1 MRKIHG
7 DVRRPGAMG
16 MAGQVPEKTRT
27 RGLRW
32 LVLAAAA
39 LFAPAL
45 GGESIDRLVT
55 SFDLIVFRTEFGPTP
70 EPRVRK
76 WMQPV
81 RVYIDSR
88 AGDAQVQRDL
98 TATHML
104 LLQKLT
110 GLDIQDAQRLP
121 EANIVIV
128 FDRQRDLL
136 ATVNQYL
143 AEPIRDPKA
152 LHKSLCFGVYAVNSR
167 FQITKAVIGIPSDAA
182 PSLGKLPACII
193 EELTQVMGLPN
204 DSDQV
209 YPSIFNDHSADDAL
223 TEQDETLIRLLY
235 DPRLV
240 PGMDRT
246 TALDKVRAI
255 LSAGEP

>member
-1 MRKIHG
+1 MKGNKRL
-7 DVRRPGAMG
+7 
-16 MAGQVPEKTRT
+16 AGQW
-27 RGLRW
+27 RGVRW
-32 LVLAAAA
+32 LLLVSAMVLG
-39 LFAPAL
+39 PAF
-45 GGESIDRLVT
+45 GGQSVDRLVT
-55 SFDLIVFRTEFGPTP
+55 NFDLIVFHTEFGPTP

-76 WMQPV
+76 WTSPV

-88 AGDAQVQRDL
+88 AGDAKIQREL

-110 GLDIQDAQRLP
+110 ALDIGYTRNLA

-128 FDRQRDLL
+128 FERQKRLIR
-136 ATVNQYL
+136 TVNQYL
-143 AEPIRDPKA
+143 TEPIRDEKA
-152 LHKSLCFGVYAVNSR
+152 LHGSLCFGVYAANGD
-167 FQITKAVIGIPSDAA
+167 FQITRAVIGIPSDAA
-182 PSLGKLPACII
+182 PSFGKLPACII

-209 YPSIFNDHSADDAL
+209 YPSIFNDHSPDDFL

-255 LSAGEP
+255 LSADQE

>member
-1 MRKIHG
+1 MTGRKR
-7 DVRRPGAMG
+7 V
-16 MAGQVPEKTRT
+16 AGQR

-32 LVLAAAA
+32 LLLVSAMVMGSA
-39 LFAPAL
+39 F
-45 GGESIDRLVT
+45 GGQSVDRLVT
-55 SFDLIVFRTEFGPTP
+55 NFDLIVFHTEFGPTP

-76 WMQPV
+76 WTSPV

-88 AGDAQVQRDL
+88 AGDAKIQREL

-110 GLDIQDAQRLP
+110 ALDIGYTQNLA

-128 FDRQRDLL
+128 FERQNRLIQ
-136 ATVNQYL
+136 TVNQYL
-143 AEPIRDPKA
+143 AEPIRDEKA
-152 LHKSLCFGVYAVNSR
+152 LRGSLCFGVYAANGD
-167 FQITKAVIGIPSDAA
+167 FQITRAVIGIPSDAA
-182 PSLGKLPACII
+182 PSFGKLPACII

-209 YPSIFNDHSADDAL
+209 YPSIFNDHSSDDFL

-255 LSAGEP
+255 LSANQE

>member
-1 MRKIHG
+1 MVGRFSLSTRK
-7 DVRRPGAMG
+7 A
-16 MAGQVPEKTRT
+16 
-27 RGLRW
+27 GLRW
-32 LVLAAAA
+32 LSLAAA
-39 LFAPAL
+39 LLVAPAL

-55 SFDLIVFRTEFGPTP
+55 NFDLIVFRTEFGPTP

-76 WMQPV
+76 WTEPV

-88 AGDAQVQRDL
+88 AGDTQVQRDL

-110 GLDIQDAQRLP
+110 GLDIQNTERLSD
-121 EANIVIV
+121 ANIIIV
-128 FDRQRDLL
+128 FDRQRALIG
-136 ATVNQYL
+136 TVNQYL
-143 AEPIRDPKA
+143 AEPIKDPTA
-152 LHKSLCFGVYAVNSR
+152 LHKSLCFGVYAVNSHY
-167 FQITKAVIGIPSDAA
+167 QITKAVIGIPSDAA
-182 PSLGKLPACII
+182 PSMGKLPACII

-204 DSDQV
+204 DSDLV
-209 YPSIFNDHSADDAL
+209 YPSIFNDHSADDEL

-235 DPRLV
+235 DPRLI

-255 LSAGEP
+255 LSAGQP

>member
-1 MRKIHG
+1 MTGRELRARG
-7 DVRRPGAMG
+7 L
-16 MAGQVPEKTRT
+16 

-32 LVLAAAA
+32 L
-39 LFAPAL
+39 AL
-45 GGESIDRLVT
+45 GAAMLFGPAVGGQSVDRLVT
-55 SFDLIVFRTEFGPTP
+55 NFDLIVFNTEFGPTP

-76 WMQPV
+76 WTGPV

-88 AGDAQVQRDL
+88 AGNTQVQRDL

-110 GLDIQDAQRLP
+110 GLDISYTRTLP
-121 EANIVIV
+121 DANIVIV
-128 FDRQRDLL
+128 FDRRDDLIG
-136 ATVNQYL
+136 TVNQYL
-143 AEPIRDPKA
+143 TNPIRDA
-152 LHKSLCFGVYAVNSR
+152 TELHGSLCFGIYAANNR
-167 FQITKAVIGIPSDAA
+167 FQITRAVIGIPSDAA

-204 DSDQV
+204 DSDAV
-209 YPSIFNDHSADDAL
+209 YPSIFNDHSADDEL
-223 TEQDETLIRLLY
+223 TEQDEALIRLLY

-240 PGMDRT
+240 PGMDRK

-255 LSAGEP
+255 LTAGQP

>member
-1 MRKIHG
+1 M
-7 DVRRPGAMG
+7 
-16 MAGQVPEKTRT
+16 T
-27 RGLRW
+27 RGKRAAGWRGRIQWSL
-32 LVLAAAA
+32 LVCAML
-39 LFAPAL
+39 LTPAF
-45 GGESIDRLVT
+45 GGESVERMVA

-76 WMQPV
+76 WTSPV

-88 AGDAQVQRDL
+88 AGDAKVQREL

-110 GLDIQDAQRLP
+110 TLDIGYTQNLAQ
-121 EANIVIV
+121 ANIVIV
-128 FDRQRDLL
+128 FERQQRLID
-136 ATVNQYL
+136 TVNQYL

-152 LHKSLCFGVYAVNSR
+152 LNGSLCFGIYAANSD

-182 PSLGKLPACII
+182 PSFGKLPACII

-209 YPSIFNDHSADDAL
+209 YPSIFNDHSPDDFL

-255 LSAGEP
+255 LSANQE